1 LRDKAGREGFIDSV
15 ATKTLKKLVENI
27 LKQTARDYFG
37 SASEIR
43 QEWLPN
49 IQSSNKEA
57 KANEERNKLRKKQ
70 RSQFRAKLKVIS
82 NDLPNFLKELA
93 FTTQSLEIKT
103 VDDISFA
110 QEKLDEHRTVLTGYR
125 LPGVPQ
131 NLGSLEEDYSEY
143 RKNISE
149 SNEIISRLAQKID
162 SAIQLIKP
170 ANPKELIEKQLQ
182 RNAGQLHSRIRKW
195 QLDIKQLQ
203 EHEQDRIK
211 TLIDD
216 RNKLFHAKAL
226 PLVGS
231 VERGD
236 ITLTEASELME
247 MWRST
252 LEIENAD
259 IFESYIRALDSLTES
274 IDLEFLAID
283 STEENDDLRAELDR
297 LNGLAQLGISVEIL
311 GHELQSYDDMIGR
324 GIGKLSTIEQNT
336 DAVSDIRI
344 GYEGLTNQLRFL
356 SPLKLSGEKI
366 QKWITGKN
374 IFDYVTSFYSPLL
387 ERKGITFSATKSF
400 LDFRVFDQ
408 PARLFPVFINLVNN
422 SMFWVNNSE
431 QENKEIK
438 LDIFKGEV
446 VISDNGPGVD
456 ELDVRKLFSLF
467 FTKKI
472 RGGRGV
478 GLYLAK
484 ANLAAGGHK
493 IRYEEN
499 VSEGLLSGANF
510 IIQFKGAEYGS

>member
-1 LRDKAGREGFIDSV
+1 
-15 ATKTLKKLVENI
+15 
-27 LKQTARDYFG
+27 
-37 SASEIR
+37 
-43 QEWLPN
+43 
-49 IQSSNKEA
+49 
-57 KANEERNKLRKKQ
+57 
-70 RSQFRAKLKVIS
+70 
-82 NDLPNFLKELA
+82 
-93 FTTQSLEIKT
+93 
-103 VDDISFA
+103 
-110 QEKLDEHRTVLTGYR
+110 
-125 LPGVPQ
+125 
-131 NLGSLEEDYSEY
+131 
-143 RKNISE
+143 
-149 SNEIISRLAQKID
+149 
-162 SAIQLIKP
+162 
-170 ANPKELIEKQLQ
+170 
-182 RNAGQLHSRIRKW
+182 
-195 QLDIKQLQ
+195 
-203 EHEQDRIK
+203 
-211 TLIDD
+211 
-216 RNKLFHAKAL
+216 
-226 PLVGS
+226 
-231 VERGD
+231 
-236 ITLTEASELME
+236 
-247 MWRST
+247 
-252 LEIENAD
+252 
-259 IFESYIRALDSLTES
+259 
-274 IDLEFLAID
+274 
-283 STEENDDLRAELDR
+283 
-297 LNGLAQLGISVEIL
+297 
-311 GHELQSYDDMIGR
+311 
-324 GIGKLSTIEQNT
+324 
-336 DAVSDIRI
+336 
-344 GYEGLTNQLRFL
+344 
-356 SPLKLSGEKI
+356 LKLSGEKI